1 MKKIEKILNFFI
13 YIFPICYLFKNSL
26 INLNIFII
34 CVLGIIVHQKNLFK
48 IKENKNIYFLFLI
61 FFLYL
66 IIISFYSYIYHQ
78 EINSINIE
86 HFLKSIYF
94 LRYFLLILVLSSTIH
109 KNNFNIKYFLV
120 SASIASL
127 ILVFDIIISF
137 SLNNALIEKNLIN
150 NFSIILGEEMIG
162 GNFLQKFS
170 LFFLISLALF
180 RKQIFFLK
188 KESLFIFY
196 FILFTILIFIS
207 ILLTQNRIPLI
218 IYTASI
224 VILMIFQKKFR
235 KYLIFFLTFSFIS
248 ILLIL
253 DYSPRLKSLYSS
265 FVGNT
270 KSIILN
276 APELFYTGK
285 VSNKDLNFGSGH
297 LITFNSGVQLWKKN
311 KIFGQGIKSFRL
323 NCTVDYKYNVCTT
336 HPHNY
341 LIEILTDTGLIGFA
355 LFYLGIFLML
365 KNYLNIF
372 IQNTKNYFNIYNIVF
387 IVILFE
393 FFPIRSTGSFFSTYN
408 ASYIFFMLPFLLK
421 TKQTQYRK
429 INI

>member
-13 YIFPICYLFKNSL
+13 YIFPISYLFKNSL

-48 IKENKNIYFLFLI
+48 IKENKNIYLLFLI

-94 LRYFLLILVLSSTIH
+94 LRYFLLILVLSSAIH
-109 KNNFNIKYFLV
+109 KNNFNIKYFLI

-137 SLNNALIEKNLIN
+137 SLNRILIEKQLIN
-150 NFSIILGEEMIG
+150 NFSVVLGEEMIG

-170 LFFLISLALF
+170 LFFLISLVLF

-188 KESLFIFY
+188 KEYLFNFY

-207 ILLTQNRIPLI
+207 IILSHNRIPLI
-218 IYTASI
+218 IYVASI
-224 VILMIFQKKFR
+224 VTLMMLQKKLR
-235 KYLIFFLTFSFIS
+235 KYLIFILTIFFIS

-253 DYSPRLKSLYSS
+253 DYSPRIKSLYSS
-265 FVGNT
+265 FAGNT

-285 VSNKDLNFGSGH
+285 VSNKELNFASGH

-323 NCTVDYKYNVCTT
+323 NCTLDYKYNVCAT

-355 LFYLGIFLML
+355 LFYLGIFLIIKNNL
-365 KNYLNIF
+365 KSF
-372 IQNTKNYFNIYNIVF
+372 IQNKKNYININNIFFIIVF
-387 IVILFE
+387 FE
-393 FFPIRSTGSFFSTYN
+393 FFPFRSTGSFFSTYN
-408 ASYIFFMLPFLLK
+408 ASFIFFILPFLLK
-421 TKQTQYRK
+421 TKQTQYYEIK
-429 INI
+429 M